1 MEQHEATTF
10 TLLYT
15 EPLPSLDELRKLMN
29 KAIQEDMLKEIA
41 EFRLRVA
48 EQKKIEE
55 ASQSGAME
63 EDGTPARY
71 EIRHNVAVD
80 VSRFPNFE
88 AALKKFSALSKREGL
103 MPKQRQFEAQGERM
117 VSQHRAGRFERTV
130 LPVSPLVAATI
141 RDRKRKALR
150 GELEDARPRVRPREI
165 ESPALPTSEAVGA
178 PTASV
183 GAAPVETPIVTPT
196 PLYSSFARRRFAI
209 GPREE
214 VIIFIEFLYD
224 TPKFGLIKDQ
234 HKALI
239 GFPFGGVDDPEQ
251 GIVGQTPFQGGL
263 RESHEEF
270 FFGLPVIL
278 SAGEDGMFTTM
289 PGPEGGT
296 VHLMHL
302 QVPAGTPYAHGSEQT
317 HSGLFTEAEVDE
329 IIAERLMLSKHRD
342 AWLLF
347 KEKILRPRA

>member
-15 EPLPSLDELRKLMN
+15 ESLPSLDELRKLMN
-29 KAIQEDMLKEIA
+29 KAIREDMLKKIA
-41 EFRLRVA
+41 EFRRDVA
-48 EQKKIEE
+48 SRKAK
-55 ASQSGAME
+55 
-63 EDGTPARY
+63 EDGTATPY
-71 EIRHNVAVD
+71 EIHHNISVD
-80 VSRFPNFE
+80 VSKFPNFE

-141 RDRKRKALR
+141 RDRRRKAMR
-150 GELEDARPRVRPREI
+150 GELDDTRSRVRPREI
-165 ESPALPTSEAVGA
+165 ESSARITPASIEPEPAASEISAQ
-178 PTASV
+178 SF
-183 GAAPVETPIVTPT
+183 TPA
-196 PLYSSFARRRFAI
+196 PLYPSPARRQFST

-214 VIIFIEFLYD
+214 VLVFIEFSES
-224 TPKFGLIKDQ
+224 TPKFALIKDQ

-251 GIVGQTPFQGGL
+251 GIVGQTPLQGGL
-263 RESHEEF
+263 REAREEF
-270 FFGLPVIL
+270 FFNLPVIL
-278 SAGEDGMFTTM
+278 SAGEDSMFATM

-302 QVPAGTPYAHGSEQT
+302 TVPAGTPYAHGGEQT
-317 HSGLFTEAEVDE
+317 HSGLFTEAQVDE
-329 IIAERLMLSKHRD
+329 IIAERLMLAKHRD

-347 KEKILRPRA
+347 KEKILASRPR